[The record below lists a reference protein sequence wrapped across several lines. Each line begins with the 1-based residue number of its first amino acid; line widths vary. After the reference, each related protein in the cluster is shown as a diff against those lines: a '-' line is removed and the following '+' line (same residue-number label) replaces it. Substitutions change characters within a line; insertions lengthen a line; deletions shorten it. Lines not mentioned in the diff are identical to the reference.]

1 MTQERPESTRVPD
14 LAARLAAWRV
24 PHEPRRIVCMTEE
37 PTEILYRLGEE
48 DRVLGISAFTVR
60 PLRARKTKPVVSQ
73 FIKADIEKI
82 VELRP
87 DLVFGFSD
95 LQADICAELIRRGIE
110 VHCYNQRTVAEILG
124 MIRQLGAL
132 VGVAEKAE
140 ALAREIEVDLDE
152 IEAAGRR
159 FPRRPRVY
167 FEEWHD
173 PLIAGAGW
181 VTELVELAGGE
192 DIFPELRGAALAKD
206 RILAGPEVVL
216 EREPDVMLASWCG
229 AKFRPD
235 YLPKR
240 AGWPEAPFVREG
252 RVFEI
257 DSSIILQP
265 GPGALTAG
273 VRAIHRLLASVVGGT
288 PAAAAMKEDPWGGSD
303 GGWGES
309 ASPDVMKAAI
319 LPPEQ

>member
-1 MTQERPESTRVPD
+1 MTPEERKAAPVLSLE
-14 LAARLAAWRV
+14 ARLGAWRI
-24 PHEPRRIVCMTEE
+24 PFEPRRIVCMTEE

-48 DRVLGISAFTVR
+48 DRVVGITAFTVR
-60 PLRARKTKPVVSQ
+60 PPRARKIKPVVSQ

-82 VELRP
+82 VALEP
-87 DLVFGFSD
+87 DLAFGFSD

-110 VHCYNQRTVAEILG
+110 VHCYKQHSVAEILG

-132 VGVAEKAE
+132 VGVPEKAN
-140 ALAREIEVDLDE
+140 ALADEIAADLAEIEE
-152 IEAAGRR
+152 AGRR

-173 PLIAGAGW
+173 PLIVGHGW
-181 VTELVELAGGE
+181 VTELVEIAGGE
-192 DIFPELRGAALAKD
+192 DIFPEMRGAMLSRD
-206 RILAGPEVVL
+206 RTLAGPEIVL
-216 EREPDVMLASWCG
+216 ERKPDVMLASWCG

-235 YLPKR
+235 YLPRR
-240 AGWPEAPFVREG
+240 AGWVDTPFMREQ

-273 VRAIHRLLASVVGGT
+273 VSAMHRLLASVTGGT
-288 PAAAAMKEDPWGGSD
+288 PAAAALKDDPWG
-303 GGWGES
+303 
-309 ASPDVMKAAI
+309 A
-319 LPPEQ
+319 